1 MQNANYLIP
10 NNQIQ
15 PLSTPQGKKYNTP
28 YVGVA
33 TVPQVDSVDFSTQMY
48 LKAKEQRPI
57 PQENVKKRIPFQ
69 VIASLGAVV
78 GGILAYFSIKK

>member
-1 MQNANYLIP
+1 MQNITYLVP
-10 NNQIQ
+10 NNQLQ
-15 PLSTPQGKKYNTP
+15 PAPILEEKKFNAP

-69 VIASLGAVV
+69 VLASLGAP
-78 GGILAYFSIKK
+78 F